1 MGGVCRVGPDDANSP
16 FKGAQAGTPEVYL
29 GQMPVGWERVVETL
43 VLMLLVVTAVIVIV
57 VVEVTVKAREAMALL
72 PSEPGRQQ

>member
-1 MGGVCRVGPDDANSP
+1 
-16 FKGAQAGTPEVYL
+16 
-29 GQMPVGWERVVETL
+29 MPVGWERVVETL